1 MSGARERCVARCT
14 QTALGLIVVSLPL
27 LDVLVTRSFAQDT
40 EQRQRAPAPTEI
52 IIGGD
57 KSAPAPPAASERCV
71 EIQIGQSKS
80 MDCLNQQL
88 KQKVDRVNPPIINQ
102 PPLDARSPD
111 TKIGVINVPGVQQQ
125 YGKNFGVSAVPFRPP
140 PPVFAA
146 PFAGRHRCET
156 AVA

>member
-1 MSGARERCVARCT
+1 MSGARESRVARCT
-14 QTALGLIVVSLPL
+14 RTALGLIVISLPL
-27 LDVLVTRSFAQDT
+27 LDVLVTRSFAQ
-40 EQRQRAPAPTEI
+40 QQRATAPTEI

-57 KSAPAPPAASERCV
+57 KSEPAPPAATTDRCV
-71 EIQIGQSKS
+71 EIQIGQSRS

-88 KQKVDRVNPPIINQ
+88 RQKVDRVNPPIINQ

-111 TKIGVINVPGVQQQ
+111 TKVGVINIPGVQQQ

-146 PFAGRHRCET
+146 PFAGGRR
-156 AVA
+156 